1 MKIFPRA
8 SQVIKALQKL
18 IDIHG
23 DLPVCLDDP
32 DSGYKLKIGVIY
44 RKEKNIEELP
54 ERLEILANYEDKPE
68 GEIKP

>member
-8 SQVIKALQKL
+8 SQVIKALRKL
-18 IDIHG
+18 IDIRG

-32 DSGYKLKIGVIY
+32 DSGYKLRIGIIH
-44 RKEKNIEELP
+44 RKQKTIEELP
-54 ERLEILANYEDKPE
+54 ERFEIRANYDDQPE